1 MKTTMIQRTWAVVC
15 LTLGIA
21 GCAAMSKDSVSQPV
35 AAAAPAVLP
44 SGIVGEKLVSTTAT
58 VKAIDQKTRQ
68 VTLQRAD
75 GSLIKFRAGDE
86 VRNLAQV
93 KVGDEVKADYYESL
107 AYEVRKPGDAAPGAS
122 TADVAARA
130 ALGEKPAGIA
140 GRTTTLTATIA
151 EIDKSAQTVT
161 LRSPDGELMTV
172 KARNPDNLNRVAVG
186 DLVDITLT
194 EALAISVE
202 TPEK

>member
-1 MKTTMIQRTWAVVC
+1 MTTTMIHLPWAALCAC
-15 LTLGIA
+15 LVLA
-21 GCAAMSKDSVSQPV
+21 GCAAMSGDSVPAQ
-35 AAAAPAVLP
+35 AASAVLP
-44 SGIVGEKLVSTTAT
+44 SGTVSENLVSATAT

-75 GSLIKFRAGDE
+75 GSLIKFRAGEE

-93 KVGDEVKADYYESL
+93 EVGDEVRADYYESL
-107 AYEVRKPGDAAPGAS
+107 AYEVRKPGEAAPGGS
-122 TADVAARA
+122 MADVAARA

-140 GRTTTLTATIA
+140 SRATTMTATIA

-161 LRSPDGELMTV
+161 LRSPDGELLTV
-172 KARNPDNLNRVAVG
+172 KARNPDNLNRVSVG
-186 DLVDITLT
+186 DLVDITYT

-202 TPEK
+202 TPTKE